1 MPGQSGHKSLP
12 SSPPA
17 EARSASTTFAMTPP
31 PKPKPLNRA
40 VSFKKTH
47 RRNESK
53 LSRIS
58 HLSIRSLRGD
68 TIDEDADQVDG
79 EDEPKK
85 PIYLFDCLTALCP
98 WMPRMS
104 LPGL

>member
-1 MPGQSGHKSLP
+1 MENPPSLSDFKP
-12 SSPPA
+12 FLSSPLTPLM
-17 EARSASTTFAMTPP
+17 RKDKDNSTKLLDLT
-31 PKPKPLNRA
+31 
-40 VSFKKTH
+40 
-47 RRNESK
+47 RNESK

-104 LPGL
+104 LPGLMLSI